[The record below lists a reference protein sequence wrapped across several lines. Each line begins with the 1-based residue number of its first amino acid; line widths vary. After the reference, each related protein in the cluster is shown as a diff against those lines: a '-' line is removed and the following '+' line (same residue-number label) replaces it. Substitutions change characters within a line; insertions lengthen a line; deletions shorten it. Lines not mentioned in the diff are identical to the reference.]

1 MTAAIKRSPERLVF
15 YYKTADTPMTVKRDT
30 LRRAA
35 RKLGLDET
43 GFLHL
48 AAAQMLG
55 KLNEKP
61 APPVVDDDE
70 RLTDQQIAKLRK
82 SSPQNIKPTRSFI
95 DLLAR

>member
-15 YYKTADTPMTVKRDT
+15 YYKTADTPTTVKRDT

-48 AAAQMLG
+48 AAAQMLED
-55 KLNEKP
+55 KQRNNSIKTDTYKISVSSSQQSPL
-61 APPVVDDDE
+61 
-70 RLTDQQIAKLRK
+70 RLH
-82 SSPQNIKPTRSFI
+82 
-95 DLLAR
+95 LA